1 MIEKKRKIVRKERE
15 KIGVEE
21 IKEGEWTQIRKRKG
35 IARRRLV

>member
-21 IKEGEWTQIRKRKG
+21 IKEGEWTQIRKKRDY
-35 IARRRLV
+35 A